1 MYIQDIFKLTKP
13 VHPCIILIFI
23 FIFNVSAKK
32 ALAVDQK
39 FKACEPQTCGNG
51 PNISYPFWFSHQES
65 FCGYPNFQIN
75 CTQKNPVLT
84 ISNHDFII
92 KEIFYSNNSL
102 IVANAAVYD
111 EECPAPRHNLSL
123 DRTPFQYSP
132 DHIDFSFF
140 YNCSEEPPDQIYPFT
155 VDCASNATH
164 HSFAVFH
171 KEVLEHMNYSLDLCQ
186 SSVDV
191 AVDVAENVSFTRLL
205 DMNYAEIL
213 KMGFV
218 LNWTAHGCSN
228 CENSGG
234 RCGYD
239 NNEFVCFCHDGPR
252 VKTCNDG
259 KFWFKSFGVY

>member
-1 MYIQDIFKLTKP
+1 M
-13 VHPCIILIFI
+13 
-23 FIFNVSAKK
+23 
-32 ALAVDQK
+32 
-39 FKACEPQTCGNG
+39 
-51 PNISYPFWFSHQES
+51 
-65 FCGYPNFQIN
+65 
-75 CTQKNPVLT
+75 
-84 ISNHDFII
+84 
-92 KEIFYSNNSL
+92 
-102 IVANAAVYD
+102 ANAAVYD

-171 KEVLEHMNYSLDLCQ
+171 KEALEHMNYSLDLCQ